1 MSSSGRPLLHDG
13 RQPRQQR
20 RQPVLGIR
28 PGRPSARKGLLHLV
42 QLGRH
47 RVIGIQAHRQRDPL
61 KPACGGGNILVGN
74 ERGLSMTGFLFTT
87 IVIVVVALVAFRV
100 GPSYIE
106 YFTVQKA
113 LDTTMQEVETPTAAE
128 IRRSM
133 DRRLSADYVD
143 AVNAGDVLV
152 GREGNSIVATLAW
165 QKILHMV
172 GNASIL
178 LEFEARSTRG

>member
-1 MSSSGRPLLHDG
+1 MSRPRRALLDDG
-13 RQPRQQR
+13 GQPRQQR
-20 RQPVLGIR
+20 RQPLLGIR
-28 PGRPSARKGLLHLV
+28 PGRPHTGKGLLHLV

-47 RVIGIQAHRQRDPL
+47 RVVCIQAGRQRDPL
-61 KPACGGGNILVGN
+61 TSVRGGGMGVEK

-87 IVIVVVALVAFRV
+87 IVIIIFALVAFRV
-100 GPSYIE
+100 VPSYIE
-106 YFTVQKA
+106 FFTVQKA
-113 LDTTMQEVETPTAAE
+113 LDQTMQEVTQPTASE

-143 AVNAGDVLV
+143 SVRSSDVLV
-152 GREGNSIVATLAW
+152 GREGNSIVATLSW
-165 QKILHMV
+165 QKVLHMI

>member
-1 MSSSGRPLLHDG
+1 M
-13 RQPRQQR
+13 
-20 RQPVLGIR
+20 
-28 PGRPSARKGLLHLV
+28 A
-42 QLGRH
+42 
-47 RVIGIQAHRQRDPL
+47 
-61 KPACGGGNILVGN
+61 GN

-87 IVIVVVALVAFRV
+87 VVIIIFALVAFRV

-113 LDTTMQEVETPTAAE
+113 LDQTLSEVPNPTISD
-128 IRRSM
+128 IRRAM

-143 AVNAGDVLV
+143 SVRSSDVLV
-152 GREGNSIVATLAW
+152 GREGNQIVATLSW
-165 QKILHMV
+165 QKVLHMI

>member
-1 MSSSGRPLLHDG
+1 
-13 RQPRQQR
+13 
-20 RQPVLGIR
+20 
-28 PGRPSARKGLLHLV
+28 
-42 QLGRH
+42 
-47 RVIGIQAHRQRDPL
+47 
-61 KPACGGGNILVGN
+61 
-74 ERGLSMTGFLFTT
+74 MTGFLFTT
-87 IVIVVVALVAFRV
+87 VVVIIVALIAFRV

-113 LDTTMQEVETPTAAE
+113 LDQTMQEVTQPTASE

-143 AVNAGDVLV
+143 SVRSSDVLV
-152 GREGNSIVATLAW
+152 GREGNSIVATLSW
-165 QKILHMV
+165 QKVLHMI

>member
-1 MSSSGRPLLHDG
+1 M
-13 RQPRQQR
+13 
-20 RQPVLGIR
+20 
-28 PGRPSARKGLLHLV
+28 AE
-42 QLGRH
+42 
-47 RVIGIQAHRQRDPL
+47 
-61 KPACGGGNILVGN
+61 N

-87 IVIVVVALVAFRV
+87 IVVIVIALVAFRV

-113 LDTTMQEVETPTAAE
+113 LDATMQDVANPTAAE

-143 AVNAGDVLV
+143 SVNAGEVLV
-152 GREGNSIVATLAW
+152 GREGNLIVATLAW
-165 QKILHMV
+165 QKILHMI

>member
-1 MSSSGRPLLHDG
+1 MAG
-13 RQPRQQR
+13 
-20 RQPVLGIR
+20 
-28 PGRPSARKGLLHLV
+28 K
-42 QLGRH
+42 
-47 RVIGIQAHRQRDPL
+47 
-61 KPACGGGNILVGN
+61 

-87 IVIVVVALVAFRV
+87 VVIIVVALVAFRV

-113 LDTTMQEVETPTAAE
+113 LDQTMTEVQNPTIAD

-143 AVNAGDVLV
+143 SVRSSDVLV
-152 GREGNSIVATLAW
+152 GREGNQIVATLSW
-165 QKILHMV
+165 QKVLHMI

-178 LEFEARSTRG
+178 LEFEARATRG

>member
-1 MSSSGRPLLHDG
+1 MQSPGWPLLHDG

-20 RQPVLGIR
+20 RQPLLGIR
-28 PGRPSARKGLLHLV
+28 PGRPLARQGLLHLV

-47 RVIGIQAHRQRDPL
+47 RVVCVQARRQRHPVTGS
-61 KPACGGGNILVGN
+61 AGGSIVGGN
-74 ERGLSMTGFLFTT
+74 ERGLSMIGFLFTT
-87 IVIVVVALVAFRV
+87 AVIIIFALVAFRV

-113 LDTTMQEVETPTAAE
+113 LDLTMFFFKQKTAYE

-143 AVNAGDVLV
+143 SVNA
-152 GREGNSIVATLAW
+152 
-165 QKILHMV
+165 
-172 GNASIL
+172 
-178 LEFEARSTRG
+178 

>member
-1 MSSSGRPLLHDG
+1 MVRY
-13 RQPRQQR
+13 
-20 RQPVLGIR
+20 
-28 PGRPSARKGLLHLV
+28 
-42 QLGRH
+42 
-47 RVIGIQAHRQRDPL
+47 
-61 KPACGGGNILVGN
+61 

-87 IVIVVVALVAFRV
+87 IVVIIVALVAFRV

-113 LDTTMQEVETPTAAE
+113 LDLTMQEVQNPTAAE
-128 IRRSM
+128 IKRSM

-143 AVNAGDVLV
+143 AVNAADVLV
-152 GREGNSIVATLAW
+152 SREGNAIVATLSW

-178 LEFEARSTRG
+178 LEFEARSSRG